1 MALDH
6 FAEGL
11 DVQDIATLVE
21 RFSRLGT
28 EPQQALGEI
37 VTDKHYES
45 HLPDFFQTFEERG
58 MEIPVGYEEEPFQDQ
73 AFFVPE
79 TREEQALVDITN
91 LDESRISARRDTKEE
106 EEKRIRESEEVN
118 THCQ

>member
-1 MALDH
+1 
-6 FAEGL
+6 
-11 DVQDIATLVE
+11 
-21 RFSRLGT
+21 
-28 EPQQALGEI
+28 
-37 VTDKHYES
+37 
-45 HLPDFFQTFEERG
+45 